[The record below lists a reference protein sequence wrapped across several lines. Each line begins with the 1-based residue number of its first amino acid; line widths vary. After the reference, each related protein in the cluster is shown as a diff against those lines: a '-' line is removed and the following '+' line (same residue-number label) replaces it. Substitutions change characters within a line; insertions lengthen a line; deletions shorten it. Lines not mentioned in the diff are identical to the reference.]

1 MPQFK
6 TWFQTC
12 GCQVLTIIFTCVH
25 VLEDKVMKDMNLTYT
40 VETLYRKKIKT
51 WKAKSWVGQSLSRLG
66 DMELPKNVTFQDLAD
81 QVLKEKCKISDLLLP
96 SLDNH
101 VHLWSRLGRPSHERH
116 NSWQGSNVEILC
128 PKKFQDLSSAIIVK
142 TWGHGVAKKCNISRH
157 GILPSLKKNVRF
169 QNCGCCQVLTIMF
182 TCVHVL
188 EGQVMKGIILGKG
201 LMLKFF
207 APKGFKTWKAKSWIV
222 QSLSR
227 LRDMELQKDAAVQD
241 LVSDLWLPSL
251 DNHFHLCSCL
261 GRQSHERH
269 ESYLYCWNSISQ
281 KNQDLESQVLSR
293 AIIVKTWGHG
303 VAKERNVSRLG
314 RPGLERKM

>member
-1 MPQFK
+1 MF
-6 TWFQTC
+6 TC
-12 GCQVLTIIFTCVH
+12 GH
-25 VLEDKVMKDMNLTYT
+25 VLEDQVMKDIILGKGQML
-40 VETLYRKKIKT
+40 KFFAPKSFKT
-51 WKAKSWVGQSLSRLG
+51 WTAKSW
-66 DMELPKNVTFQDLAD
+66 
-81 QVLKEKCKISDLLLP
+81 I
-96 SLDNH
+96 
-101 VHLWSRLGRPSHERH
+101 
-116 NSWQGSNVEILC
+116 
-128 PKKFQDLSSAIIVK
+128 SSAIIVK

-157 GILPSLKKNVRF
+157 GILPSLKKNARF
-169 QNCGCCQVLTIMF
+169 QNCGGCQVLTIMF

-227 LRDMELQKDAAVQD
+227 LRDMELQKDVAVQD

-303 VAKERNVSRLG
+303 VAKKRNVSRLG

>member
-1 MPQFK
+1 
-6 TWFQTC
+6 
-12 GCQVLTIIFTCVH
+12 
-25 VLEDKVMKDMNLTYT
+25 
-40 VETLYRKKIKT
+40 
-51 WKAKSWVGQSLSRLG
+51 
-66 DMELPKNVTFQDLAD
+66 MELQNCS
-81 QVLKEKCKISDLLLP
+81 KEKCKISDLWLP

-116 NSWQGSNVEILC
+116 ILGKGQMLKFFASKSFKTWKAKSWI
-128 PKKFQDLSSAIIVK
+128 SSAIIVK
-142 TWGHGVAKKCNISRH
+142 TWGHGVAKKCNMSRH
-157 GILPSLKKNVRF
+157 GILPSLKRNVRF
-169 QNCGCCQVLTIMF
+169 QNCGGCQVLTIMF

-188 EGQVMKGIILGKG
+188 EGQVMKDIILAKG

-227 LRDMELQKDAAVQD
+227 LRDMELQKDVAVQD

-251 DNHFHLCSCL
+251 DNHFHLGSCL

-269 ESYLYCWNSISQ
+269 KSYLYCWNSISQ

-303 VAKERNVSRLG
+303 VAKKRNVSRLG
-314 RPGLERKM
+314 KPGLERKM

>member
-1 MPQFK
+1 MF
-6 TWFQTC
+6 TC
-12 GCQVLTIIFTCVH
+12 GH
-25 VLEDKVMKDMNLTYT
+25 VLEDQVMKDIILGKGQML
-40 VETLYRKKIKT
+40 KFFAPKSFKT
-51 WKAKSWVGQSLSRLG
+51 WTAKSW
-66 DMELPKNVTFQDLAD
+66 
-81 QVLKEKCKISDLLLP
+81 I
-96 SLDNH
+96 
-101 VHLWSRLGRPSHERH
+101 
-116 NSWQGSNVEILC
+116 
-128 PKKFQDLSSAIIVK
+128 SSAIIVK

-169 QNCGCCQVLTIMF
+169 QNCGGCQVLTIMF

-281 KNQDLESQVLSR
+281 KK
-293 AIIVKTWGHG
+293 IKTWK
-303 VAKERNVSRLG
+303 AKSWVGQSLSRLG
-314 RPGLERKM
+314 DMELPKNVTFQDLADQVLKEKCKISDLLLPSLDNHVHLWSRLAKPSHESSYLSLTFKFFTPKSLKTWKAKSWIVQPLSRLGDMELQKCSV